1 MLIAGLWTTMRPI
14 RDPSHMNSPLYLFN
28 SALRNRELIRLL
40 IQQDIVG
47 RYRGSLFGVFWA
59 FIHPLFMLS
68 VYTMVFGIFF
78 QAKWGNTGSTW
89 EFALILFS
97 GLIIFNLFSE
107 CLMRAPALVANN
119 PNFVKKVIFPLE
131 ILPFVSTG
139 SALFHSIVSIVA
151 WLCFYVSIKGLPSI
165 SILYLPL
172 ILLIFL
178 PTILGISWFLA
189 AAAVYVKDISQIMGM
204 ATQAFLFLSPVFYSM
219 QLVPESF
226 RWIMRLNPLTLIIE
240 QARIVMLAGGTP
252 DFGSLALYAI
262 ISLAICWGGFV
273 FFQRLR
279 VSFADV
285 V

>member
-1 MLIAGLWTTMRPI
+1 
-14 RDPSHMNSPLYLFN
+14 MNSPLYLFN
-28 SALRNRELIRLL
+28 SALRNRELIRQL
-40 IQQDIVG
+40 IRQDIVG

-68 VYTMVFGIFF
+68 VYTLVFGIFF

-189 AAAVYVKDISQIMGM
+189 AAAVYFKDISQIMGM

-226 RWIMRLNPLTLIIE
+226 RWVMRLNPLTLIIE
-240 QARIVMLAGGTP
+240 QARIVMLTGGTP
-252 DFGSLALYAI
+252 DFDSLALYAI

>member
-1 MLIAGLWTTMRPI
+1 MRPI
-14 RDPSHMNSPLYLFN
+14 RDPSHMNSPLYLIN
-28 SALRNRELIRLL
+28 SALRNRELILLL
-40 IQQDIVG
+40 IQRDIVG
-47 RYRGSLFGVFWA
+47 RYRGSLFGVVWA

-68 VYTMVFGIFF
+68 VYTIVFGRFF

-107 CLMRAPALVANN
+107 CLTRAPALVANN

-151 WLCFYVSIKGLPSI
+151 WLCFYVSINGLPSA

-172 ILLIFL
+172 ILLIFM

-189 AAAVYVKDISQIMGM
+189 AAAVYFKDISQIMGM
-204 ATQAFLFLSPVFYSM
+204 ATQALLFLSPVFYSM

-226 RWIMRLNPLTLIIE
+226 RWVMRLNPLTLIIE

-252 DFGSLALYAI
+252 DFSSLALYAI